1 MKKFLTLL
9 LAALLL
15 LSLLASCTPTE
26 EQSKAESTANSEVST
41 EESKENSLW
50 KYDPNIPE
58 GFDFTNSDG
67 KAEIV
72 ILTTGGDVE
81 AYHDTAIGA
90 EEMNDELI
98 NDAVYTRNAFLEDV
112 LGVKVVCEY
121 DLDVDQ
127 KVTTILSSSIDQYDV
142 VLPFMNEAT
151 PLVLSGYFVPL
162 NSIETLQLEKEWWDQ
177 RANEQLS
184 IGDKLYFTTG
194 DISMLDNDC
203 TQAIMFNLDVVTN
216 FDLESPYKH
225 VKDGTWTMDVLKTM
239 AKTVTAEGA
248 SAYTD
253 MWGFHINNNG
263 ATGLYISG
271 GQHLVT
277 KDGNDLPILGITSE
291 NASNV
296 VDKIKDLMTDK
307 SCTIIIE
314 DYNAASQADGFYNC
328 YRAAAW
334 AIAEGKALFRYMS
347 MSDTLRLADYKACQY
362 GILPSPK
369 FSADQDGYAS
379 LVSTLAVPA
388 VCIPNTNDDY
398 ERIGVILDA
407 MAAKA
412 KEVITNAYYDVLY
425 QFRVAPDDESREILD
440 IIFAERTFDLG
451 VIFSSSWNN
460 IGTIV
465 NSARTGDWTS
475 LVDSQKDAMAN
486 SIQTTVDKFETMD

>member
-1 MKKFLTLL
+1 MRKFLTLF

-15 LSLLASCTPTE
+15 LSLLASCTPANSNST
-26 EQSKAESTANSEVST
+26 AESTGTNESVEEST
-41 EESKENSLW
+41 EPSLW
-50 KYDPNIPE
+50 KYDPQIPE
-58 GFDFTNSDG
+58 GFDFKNSDG
-67 KAEIV
+67 KAEIH
-72 ILTTGGDVE
+72 ILYTGGNPE
-81 AYHDTAIGA
+81 AYCDDSIEAL
-90 EEMNDELI
+90 EMNDELI
-98 NDAVYTRNAFLEDV
+98 NDAVFTRNAFLEDV
-112 LGVKVVCEY
+112 LGLEIVGTPDTAVHNTAST
-121 DLDVDQ
+121 L
-127 KVTTILSSSIDQYDV
+127 ISSGIDQYDV
-142 VLPFMNEAT
+142 VLPMMNDAT
-151 PLVLSGYFVPL
+151 SLVLSNQFVPL

-177 RANEQLS
+177 RANAQLS
-184 IGDKLYFTTG
+184 IGNKLYFTTG

-203 TQAIMFNLDVVTN
+203 TQAIMFNLDVIGN
-216 FDLESPYKH
+216 FDLENPYTL
-225 VKDGTWTMDVLKTM
+225 VENGSWTMDKLREM
-239 AKTVTAEGA
+239 ATAVTADNA
-248 SAYTD
+248 TAYTD

-277 KDGNDLPILGITSE
+277 KDEDDLPILGITSE
-291 NASNV
+291 SASNV
-296 VDKIKDLMTDK
+296 VAKIKELMTDK
-307 SCTIIIE
+307 NCTIIIE

-388 VCIPNTNDDY
+388 VCVPNTNDDY
-398 ERIGVILDA
+398 DRIGVILDA

-412 KEVITNAYYDVLY
+412 KEVITVAYYDVLY
-425 QFRVAPDDESREILD
+425 QFRVAPDDESRKILD

-451 VIFSSSWNN
+451 VMFSTSWNQ
-460 IGTIV
+460 IGSIV

-475 LVDSQKDAMAN
+475 LVDGSKDAMAN
-486 SIQTTVDKFETMD
+486 SIQTTVDKFEAME